1 MDFNKVSILN
11 TYDLI
16 RNYLQREN
24 ISSHVSKHLTSGTQ
38 KPVDGIFSSIIN
50 DSFIIF
56 KFQESINRSNYFKYL
71 VSKDELSESNYDRLE
86 VSSSSKNITGIDY
99 NYNSLYII
107 LNIGNSFEIVTP
119 NNIINYESLTL
130 KEAQKLNNEIG
141 KKYII
146 KISCGEKHCLFLTH
160 AGMVYSM
167 GDNSFCQ
174 LGIGQNNI
182 TKESKDGVMIKD
194 LLNYR
199 ISEISAG
206 KNHSFCFG
214 VIREMTKEGVAAP
227 NDKNIQFDPKR
238 PYYLFGW
245 GDNSFNQIGMKQT
258 NRYKNISKPTKLTC
272 NNNFHN
278 PAIIGEELINICC
291 GLNFSAI
298 LFGNGKL
305 LTFGDNQYNQLVYK
319 EEEVLPNFINKYLPK
334 EIGKIVKIIVAGN
347 SLLLIS
353 ELNKILIFGKYNE
366 PNINEVTIIHLVD
379 NSESHK
385 YIFNDHLLK
394 FVIFNKENL
403 NKQII
408 EKIETVK
415 IDNFLVN
422 TKYLTKD
429 KEEVYM
435 KNPDTKI
442 KYNIDNNTDNI
453 SYVNNYSNNS
463 NSNNSNVKNEYKNN
477 YSNNT
482 TNLGNKNPNLRG
494 TNSYNSTIVS
504 SNNNTSNQNV
514 NYNYSHT
521 IVNNNNNNNNSNN
534 KDSSINKNINSS
546 SSNNS
551 TIEISSH
558 NNNNLKTK
566 TDLNKNPFSTS
577 TIEQN
582 KKYQNYKNIVKKPL
596 PIQKHKYKNS
606 YTIKGNAPN
615 TSNSNSNFNSNN
627 SFRKIDSNSIQSN
640 NNSNITDISKEFN
653 GAEKDSLNNKT
664 IESNGNTSKINN
676 NKKNDSQIVK
686 EDNNI
691 LISSSIAP
699 NHKNDELLKKISDN
713 ISNGNKKEENGNS
726 NNNQNILITKD
737 EIENKP
743 FINKNILK
751 TKSNLMPN
759 KDRYDD
765 YNNNIYANEP
775 KVNET
780 EKIISKQNIND
791 LNKVDNKVELNN
803 NNIII
808 KNKEN
813 ANSNSNNNNNG
824 GVLKNGKN
832 EEKSAIP
839 QISKESNIN
848 EKEINANKNENYNKF
863 ILNQSIPKENN
874 NPKIIQNKTNIE
886 KKIEQN
892 NENSNIKTV
901 IYNSP
906 VMNEQSM
913 KLKKNEVQNNKIG
926 KDINIKDKKIEI
938 PINNQNNNIP
948 KEIDLNKNNKDN
960 NLINNNLVNKTQ
972 NNYMNNNSN
981 IINTNNV
988 ANINNVIKNDSINIK
1003 NDTFKNNNL
1012 NNEIKKDINNNFNPT
1027 NNKIDNSKNKDNI
1040 LINNMNNALNINN
1053 KINKVENINDN
1064 NNKVN
1069 INNLENRNN
1078 NDIKKE
1084 INNNIKH
1091 EPNINNLNSQAHNSN
1106 INNNNKMTIKNNL
1119 NSNINKDLNKNINN
1133 KKNINK
1139 LPFVK
1144 NYKPVNEGVQISNK
1158 KGNISISKKNAED
1171 ENYDIFQSI
1180 NNNKDNKMNNKQN
1193 VLKKNNIINNN
1204 KNININNRN
1213 NSPKIINIQVNVN
1226 NDPQQTLIGAQNKE
1240 INNNFTKPLSETQ
1253 KQDSKKKAN
1262 NDNHESRSIFRELSQ
1277 FVSTT
1282 VNKINKYTQNRT
1294 DVKKDSFFEQLVSSN
1309 NLANFRNI
1317 NPKILLNNIISG
1329 VPNRYRGRFWL
1340 RCIGNQLAITPDY
1353 FDINLSKYYEKNE
1366 DTKEIKYK
1374 LPFPYLGIFKEDTPL
1389 TSDLCD
1395 VINGFVISRPDIEYN
1410 EKISYLVGMLI
1421 INMDKYQ
1428 AYVSFMNL
1436 LLNPNIIIYYLNP
1449 EKTEKIMEYG
1459 YTDTPGREDNNNN
1472 NKNNNKKIPSIM
1484 EKNLRRVI
1492 FKQLLFH
1499 NLPDLCSH
1507 LELLNVLPEDYFDEW
1522 NETIFCKNF
1531 NIDIAMKIWD
1541 LFVAQGEKIVFD
1553 AGIALIKEMQDDIL
1567 DCEEKEEVLEILLN
1581 SQLREIN
1588 EANVLKEMQKVE
1600 YPDWIQ
1606 SEVENMADDTII
1618 PISFNKN

>member
-1 MDFNKVSILN
+1 M
-11 TYDLI
+11 
-16 RNYLQREN
+16 E
-24 ISSHVSKHLTSGTQ
+24 
-38 KPVDGIFSSIIN
+38 
-50 DSFIIF
+50 
-56 KFQESINRSNYFKYL
+56 
-71 VSKDELSESNYDRLE
+71 
-86 VSSSSKNITGIDY
+86 
-99 NYNSLYII
+99 
-107 LNIGNSFEIVTP
+107 
-119 NNIINYESLTL
+119 
-130 KEAQKLNNEIG
+130 
-141 KKYII
+141 
-146 KISCGEKHCLFLTH
+146 
-160 AGMVYSM
+160 
-167 GDNSFCQ
+167 

-182 TKESKDGVMIKD
+182 TKESRDGVMIKD

-227 NDKNIQFDPKR
+227 NDKNTQFDPKR

-258 NRYKNISKPTKLTC
+258 NRYKNITKPTKLTC

-291 GLNFSAI
+291 GLNFSAV
-298 LFGNGKL
+298 LFRNGKI

-334 EIGKIVKIIVAGN
+334 EIGKIVKIKTAGN

-353 ELNKILIFGKYNE
+353 EFNKILIFGKFNE

-394 FVIFNKENL
+394 FVIFNNANL
-403 NKQII
+403 NKNVI

-415 IDNFLVN
+415 IDDFLVN
-422 TKYLTKD
+422 TKYLKKD
-429 KEEVYM
+429 KEEMSM
-435 KNPDTKI
+435 KNPNTNI
-442 KYNIDNNTDNI
+442 RYNIDNNTDNI
-453 SYVNNYSNNS
+453 SYVNNYSNNF
-463 NSNNSNVKNEYKNN
+463 NTNTSNVKHEYKNN
-477 YSNNT
+477 FSNNT
-482 TNLGNKNPNLRG
+482 NNVGNKNPNVRG
-494 TNSYNSTIVS
+494 SNSNNSTIVS
-504 SNNNTSNQNV
+504 SNNNTPIQNINN
-514 NYNYSHT
+514 NYNHT
-521 IVNNNNNNNNSNN
+521 IVNNNNNSNSNN
-534 KDSSINKNINSS
+534 KDSNINKNINSS

-551 TIEISSH
+551 TIEINSH
-558 NNNNLKTK
+558 NNTYLKTK

-577 TIEQN
+577 TIDQN
-582 KKYQNYKNIVKKPL
+582 KKYQNYKNFVKKPL

-606 YTIKGNAPN
+606 YTIKGNASN
-615 TSNSNSNFNSNN
+615 ISNNNSNLNSNN
-627 SFRKIDSNSIQSN
+627 SFRRIDSKTIQSN

-653 GAEKDSLNNKT
+653 GTEKDSLNNKT
-664 IESNGNTSKINN
+664 LESIGNISKINN
-676 NKKNDSQIVK
+676 NKENDSQIVK
-686 EDNNI
+686 EDNTN
-691 LISSSIAP
+691 LKSNSISP
-699 NHKNDELLKKISDN
+699 NFKNDELLNKKTSDN
-713 ISNGNKKEENGNS
+713 ISNGNKKEENNNS
-726 NNNQNILITKD
+726 DNNQNILIAKE

-751 TKSNLMPN
+751 NKSNLIPN

-765 YNNNIYANEP
+765 YNSNIYANEP

-780 EKIISKQNIND
+780 EKIISQQNIND
-791 LNKVDNKVELNN
+791 LNKVNNKVDLNN
-803 NNIII
+803 NIFIKYNENI
-808 KNKEN
+808 NN
-813 ANSNSNNNNNG
+813 NNSNNNEG
-824 GVLKNGKN
+824 ILKNGKN
-832 EEKSAIP
+832 EEKPIIS
-839 QISKESNIN
+839 QISKETIIN
-848 EKEINANKNENYNKF
+848 EKETHLNKNENYNKF
-863 ILNQSIPKENN
+863 ILNPSIPKENN
-874 NPKIIQNKTNIE
+874 NPKISQNKTNIE

-906 VMNEQSM
+906 VINEQSM
-913 KLKKNEVQNNKIG
+913 NLKKNKVQNDKIE
-926 KDINIKDKKIEI
+926 KDNNIEDKKTEI

-948 KEIDLNKNNKDN
+948 KDIDLNKNNKDN
-960 NLINNNLVNKTQ
+960 NLINNNIVNKTQ
-972 NNYMNNNSN
+972 NNYINNNSN
-981 IINTNNV
+981 IKGTSNV
-988 ANINNVIKNDSINIK
+988 TSINNIIK
-1003 NDTFKNNNL
+1003 NDTINNTNETFKNNYL
-1012 NNEIKKDINNNFNPT
+1012 NNEIKKDIQNNFNS
-1027 NNKIDNSKNKDNI
+1027 NNSNIDNLKNKNI
-1040 LINNMNNALNINN
+1040 NINNALDINN
-1053 KINKVENINDN
+1053 NINKVENINDN

-1084 INNNIKH
+1084 INNNLKH
-1091 EPNINNLNSQAHNSN
+1091 ESNINNSNNQIHNKN
-1106 INNNNKMTIKNNL
+1106 INNNNKISFKNNL
-1119 NSNINKDLNKNINN
+1119 NNNINDLNKNINIAN

-1144 NYKPVNEGVQISNK
+1144 NYKRINEGVQISNK
-1158 KGNISISKKNAED
+1158 KSNISISKKNAEE

-1180 NNNKDNKMNNKQN
+1180 NNNKMNNKQN
-1193 VLKKNNIINNN
+1193 TLKKNNIINNN

-1226 NDPQQTLIGAQNKE
+1226 NDDFK
-1240 INNNFTKPLSETQ
+1240 KPLSE
-1253 KQDSKKKAN
+1253 KQNQEANKKTN
-1262 NDNHESRSIFRELSQ
+1262 NENHESRSIFRELSQ

-1294 DVKKDSFFEQLVSSN
+1294 DVKKDSFFEQLVSN
-1309 NLANFRNI
+1309 NNFANFRNI
-1317 NPKILLNNIISG
+1317 NPKLLLNNIISG

-1459 YTDTPGREDNNNN
+1459 YTDTPGREDNNSNN

-1541 LFVAQGEKIVFD
+1541 LFVVQGEKIVFD
-1553 AGIALIKEMQDDIL
+1553 AGIALMKEMQDDIL
-1567 DCEEKEEVLEILLN
+1567 DCEEREEVLEILLN
-1581 SQLREIN
+1581 SHLREIN

-1606 SEVENMADDTII
+1606 SEVVNMADETII

>member
-1 MDFNKVSILN
+1 MDFNKISILN

-38 KPVDGIFSSIIN
+38 KPVDEIFSSIIN

-71 VSKDELSESNYDRLE
+71 VSNEELSESNYDRLE

-167 GDNSFCQ
+167 GDNSFGQ

-182 TKESKDGVMIKD
+182 TKESRDGVMIKD

-214 VIREMTKEGVAAP
+214 VIREMTKEGVAVP
-227 NDKNIQFDPKR
+227 NEKNTQFDPKR

-258 NRYKNISKPTKLTC
+258 NRYKNITKPTKLTC

-291 GLNFSAI
+291 GLNFSAV
-298 LFGNGKL
+298 LFGSGKL

-334 EIGKIVKIIVAGN
+334 EIGKIVKIITAGN

-353 ELNKILIFGKYNE
+353 EFNKILIFGKFNE

-379 NSESHK
+379 NSENHK

-394 FVIFNKENL
+394 FVIFNNENI
-403 NKQII
+403 NKNII

-415 IDNFLVN
+415 IDEFLIN
-422 TKYLTKD
+422 TKYLKND
-429 KEEVYM
+429 KEDMSM
-435 KNPDTKI
+435 KNPNINI

-453 SYVNNYSNNS
+453 SYVNNYSNNL
-463 NSNNSNVKNEYKNN
+463 NTNTSNVKHEYKNN
-477 YSNNT
+477 YSNNA
-482 TNLGNKNPNLRG
+482 TNIGSKNPNVRG
-494 TNSYNSTIVS
+494 TNSNNNIIVS
-504 SNNNTSNQNV
+504 SYNNTSNQNI
-514 NYNYSHT
+514 NNNYSHT
-521 IVNNNNNNNNSNN
+521 IVNNNINNNNSNN
-534 KDSSINKNINSS
+534 KDSNLNKNINSS

-558 NNNNLKTK
+558 NNNHLKTK

-577 TIEQN
+577 TIDQS
-582 KKYQNYKNIVKKPL
+582 KKYTNYKNIVKKPL
-596 PIQKHKYKNS
+596 PIQKHIYKNS
-606 YTIKGNAPN
+606 YTIKGNAPT
-615 TSNSNSNFNSNN
+615 TSNNNSNFNSNN
-627 SFRKIDSNSIQSN
+627 SFRRIDSNTIQSN
-640 NNSNITDISKEFN
+640 NNSNITDISKDFN
-653 GAEKDSLNNKT
+653 GAEKDILNNKT

-676 NKKNDSQIVK
+676 NKENDSQKVK
-686 EDNNI
+686 EDNI
-691 LISSSIAP
+691 LISPSIEP
-699 NHKNDELLKKISDN
+699 NHKNDELLNKKISDN
-713 ISNGNKKEENGNS
+713 ISKGNKTEENGNS

-751 TKSNLMPN
+751 NKSNLMPN

-775 KVNET
+775 KVNEA

-791 LNKVDNKVELNN
+791 VNKVELNN
-803 NNIII
+803 NNKDIII
-808 KNKEN
+808 KNNEN
-813 ANSNSNNNNNG
+813 INRNNSNNNNG
-824 GVLKNGKN
+824 GIPNIGKN
-832 EEKSAIP
+832 EEKPAIP
-839 QISKESNIN
+839 QISKENIKN
-848 EKEINANKNENYNKF
+848 EKETNLNKNENYNKF
-863 ILNQSIPKENN
+863 ILNQNIPKENN
-874 NPKIIQNKTNIE
+874 NQKISQSKINIE

-892 NENSNIKTV
+892 NKNSNIKTV

-906 VMNEQSM
+906 VINEQSM
-913 KLKKNEVQNNKIG
+913 KLKKEEVQNEKIE
-926 KDINIKDKKIEI
+926 KDNNIKDKKSEI
-938 PINNQNNNIP
+938 SINNQNNNIP
-948 KEIDLNKNNKDN
+948 KEIDINKNNNDR

-972 NNYMNNNSN
+972 NNYINNNQNINIASN
-981 IINTNNV
+981 DISINNTN
-988 ANINNVIKNDSINIK
+988 KNDSINIK

-1012 NNEIKKDINNNFNPT
+1012 NNQIKKDMQNNFNS
-1027 NNKIDNSKNKDNI
+1027 NNKKIDNSKNKDNS
-1040 LINNMNNALNINN
+1040 LNSNTNNALNINN
-1053 KINKVENINDN
+1053 QINIVDNVNDN
-1064 NNKVN
+1064 KNKVN

-1084 INNNIKH
+1084 INNNINH
-1091 EPNINNLNSQAHNSN
+1091 EPNINNFNSQSHNNN
-1106 INNNNKMTIKNNL
+1106 INNNNKTAIKNNL
-1119 NSNINKDLNKNINN
+1119 NNNINKDLNKNINININN

-1144 NYKPVNEGVQISNK
+1144 NYKPNNEGIQVSNK
-1158 KGNISISKKNAED
+1158 KGNISISKKNDEE

-1226 NDPQQTLIGAQNKE
+1226 NDTGKALIS
-1240 INNNFTKPLSETQ
+1240 SETY
-1253 KQDSKKKAN
+1253 KQEASKKSN
-1262 NDNHESRSIFRELSQ
+1262 NENHESRSLFRELSQ

-1282 VNKINKYTQNRT
+1282 MNKINKYTQNRT
-1294 DVKKDSFFEQLVSSN
+1294 DVKKDSFFEQIVSSN
-1309 NLANFRNI
+1309 NLANFRNV
-1317 NPKILLNNIISG
+1317 NPKLLLNNIISG

-1395 VINGFVISRPDIEYN
+1395 VINGFVVSRPDIAYN

-1459 YTDTPGREDNNNN
+1459 YTDTPGREDNNSIN
-1472 NKNNNKKIPSIM
+1472 NKNNNNNKKIPSIM

-1541 LFVAQGEKIVFD
+1541 LFVVQGEKIVFD
-1553 AGIALIKEMQDDIL
+1553 AGIALMKEMQDDIL
-1567 DCEEKEEVLEILLN
+1567 DCEEKEEVLEFLLN

-1588 EANVLKEMQKVE
+1588 EVNVLKEMQKVE

-1606 SEVENMADDTII
+1606 SEVENMADETII